1 MMQKKIN
8 LVFFIPINGIFMS
21 FISKK
26 IKNRII
32 FTGNRKD
39 LMTKKSIL
47 NKKSLTFLEKYLN
60 NAAPTGYEWEGQKIW
75 MDYLKPYVDE
85 FITDTYGTAVGVI
98 NPEAKYKVVIEGHA
112 DEISWYV
119 NYISD
124 NGLIYVI
131 RNGGSDHQ
139 IAPSKIVNIHTK
151 KGIVKGVF
159 GWPAIHTRDKA
170 KEEAPKP
177 ENIFIDTGCGTK
189 EEVEK
194 LGVHVGCVI
203 TYPDEFHILNGDK
216 FVCRALDNRMG
227 GFMIAEVARL
237 LKENKKELPFGL
249 YITNS
254 VQEEIGLRGAEMISH
269 RIQPNVAI
277 VTDVTH
283 DTTTPMID
291 VKKSGHLEIGKGPV
305 IAFAPAVQQKLRDL
319 ITTTAEEKN
328 IPFQRSALSRATGTD
343 TDAFAYSNGGVA
355 SALISLPLRYMHT
368 TVEMVH
374 RDDVENVIKMIYE
387 TLLKIKSGET
397 FSYFE

>member
-1 MMQKKIN
+1 MK
-8 LVFFIPINGIFMS
+8 P
-21 FISKK
+21 
-26 IKNRII
+26 
-32 FTGNRKD
+32 T
-39 LMTKKSIL
+39 IL
-47 NKKSLTFLEKYLN
+47 TEKSLQFLENYLN
-60 NAAPTGYEWEGQKIW
+60 HASPTGYEWTGQKIW

-85 FITDTYGTAVGVI
+85 FITDTYGTAVAVI
-98 NPEAKYKVVIEGHA
+98 NPKAKFKVVIEGHA

-139 IAPSKIVNIHTK
+139 IAPSKIVDIHTK
-151 KGIVKGVF
+151 KGILQGVF
-159 GWPAIHTRDKA
+159 GWPAIHTRDKS
-170 KEEAPKP
+170 KEESPKP
-177 ENIFIDTGCGTK
+177 ENIFIDVGAKDK
-189 EEVEK
+189 EEVERM
-194 LGVHVGCVI
+194 GIHVGCVI
-203 TYPDEFHILNGDK
+203 TYPDKFHILNEDK

-237 LKENKKELPFGL
+237 LKEKEITLPFGL

-254 VQEEIGLRGAEMISH
+254 VQEEIGLRGAQMIAD
-269 RIQPNVAI
+269 RIKPNVAI

-291 VKKSGHLEIGKGPV
+291 KKKEGFAEIGSGPV
-305 IAFAPAVQQKLRDL
+305 IAYAPAVQQKLRDL
-319 ITTTAEEKN
+319 IVETAEKN
-328 IPFQRSALSRATGTD
+328 MIPFQRAALSRATGTD

-374 RDDVENVIKMIYE
+374 REDVENVIKLIFE
-387 TLLKIKSGET
+387 TLLNIKDGET